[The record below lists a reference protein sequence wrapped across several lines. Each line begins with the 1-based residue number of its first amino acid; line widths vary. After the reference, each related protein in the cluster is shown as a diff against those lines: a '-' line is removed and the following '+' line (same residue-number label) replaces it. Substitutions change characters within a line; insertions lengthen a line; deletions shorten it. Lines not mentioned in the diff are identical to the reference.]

1 MIDVCRKKT
10 ESGNKVRIW
19 ASGGLY
25 TPIKKEKKT
34 DAKNYATC
42 F

>member
-1 MIDVCRKKT
+1 MSAEKT

-25 TPIKKEKKT
+25 TPIKKRKENRREK
-34 DAKNYATC
+34 
-42 F
+42 